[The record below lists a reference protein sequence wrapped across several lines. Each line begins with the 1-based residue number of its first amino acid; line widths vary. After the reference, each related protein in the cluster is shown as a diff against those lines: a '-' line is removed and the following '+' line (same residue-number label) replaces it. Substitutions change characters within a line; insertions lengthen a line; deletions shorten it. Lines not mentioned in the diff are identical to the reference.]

1 MANLPG
7 IGLQKAKK
15 FFKMTADNDLK
26 KILFKVPNYLQMTKR
41 VKITQEYVDDFIRA
55 DNTFKYQLVF
65 CPLKRKLVPLTPYQN
80 DINIED
86 LKYAGI
92 YFNDHLSQ
100 DFAYQ
105 FAIGNVD
112 IHSLKVIDSYQYK
125 VKCDS
130 IWSEDWINYKKNSY
144 SNKFID
150 NKFDSKVSNKYLS
163 NEKCD
168 FHVKQTSNS
177 DKSFKRLKVDENRF
191 VTPNQLFK
199 EYSNEDQI
207 NGDKLN
213 ESVYSSK
220 RKETFSRNIFKVVNN
235 RTEEH
240 VMIQSKYF
248 ATFGFNSTIAS
259 NDNKEVKNTNVV
271 LTQNRKEVLN
281 SSQYSLNSSGNTTV
295 NSSFAD
301 IYELSDSEK
310 SEISETSD
318 EDNNFNKTNVQINE
332 TSFTNI
338 KSQNYNS
345 TKRYKPLNISF
356 NSPKKAN
363 ISNYFK

>member
-1 MANLPG
+1 MPNLPG

-26 KILFKVPNYLQMTKR
+26 KILFKIPNYLQMTKR

-65 CPLKRKLVPLTPYQN
+65 CPLKRKLVPLTPYEN

-92 YFNDHLSQ
+92 YFSEDLSP

-112 IHSLKVIDSYQYK
+112 IHSLKVIDSYEYRI
-125 VKCDS
+125 KCDS
-130 IWSEDWINYKKNSY
+130 IWSKDWINYKKNSY

-150 NKFDSKVSNKYLS
+150 NKFNSKVSNKCLS
-163 NEKCD
+163 NEKSD
-168 FHVKQTSNS
+168 SHVKQTSNS
-177 DKSFKRLKVDENRF
+177 EKSFKRLKVDENRF
-191 VTPNQLFK
+191 VTRNELLK

-207 NGDKLN
+207 NGNKLN

-220 RKETFSRNIFKVVNN
+220 RRETFSRNIFKVVNN
-235 RTEEH
+235 RTEDH
-240 VMIQSKYF
+240 IMIQSKYF
-248 ATFGFNSTIAS
+248 ADFGFNSTVSS
-259 NDNKEVKNTNVV
+259 NDNKDVRNTNVV

-281 SSQYSLNSSGNTTV
+281 SSQYSLNSSGNTTI

-301 IYELSDSEK
+301 IYELSDSER

-318 EDNNFNKTNVQINE
+318 EEKSFIKTNVEINE

-338 KSQNYNS
+338 KSQNNNS
-345 TKRYKPLNISF
+345 IKRYKPLNISF
-356 NSPKKAN
+356 NSPKRAN